1 MEQKKT
7 NQSIDRAVHILNY
20 IAENGNNARLMDIC
34 QALDLKKS
42 TLHGILAT
50 MQVHGLIMQ
59 DPDTT
64 RYSLGIKLFEL
75 GKIYEE
81 SFSLGAVIRPTLE
94 RLSAE
99 FKESVHLGILTEQS
113 VLYMDQIESPY
124 SIRVA
129 AQAGHKAPLYC
140 TALGKAIL
148 AFSDDEMQEAYL
160 EKAPYTRLTENTLCT
175 AADLRQELKEI
186 RRTYWA
192 IDNEEAESGLVCIA
206 APVINGGGKV
216 IAAIGISGPKHR
228 TDEAALNAWKDAIP
242 AAARD
247 LSQTMRFTR

>member
-7 NQSIDRAVHILNY
+7 NQSIDRAVSILSF
-20 IAENGNNARLMDIC
+20 IAENGNSARLMDMC
-34 QALDLKKS
+34 DALDLKKS

-50 MQVHGLIMQ
+50 MQIHGLITQ
-59 DPDTT
+59 DTDTS

-81 SFSLGAVIRPTLE
+81 NFSLRQVIRPTLE

-99 FKESVHLGILTEQS
+99 FKESVHVGILTEDS
-113 VLYMDQIESPY
+113 VLYMDRIDSPY

-129 AQAGHKAPLYC
+129 AKAGHKAPLYC
-140 TALGKAIL
+140 TAMGKGIL
-148 AFSDDEMQEAYL
+148 AYSSEQRQEDYL
-160 EKAPYTRLTENTLCT
+160 AKGPFPRLTENTLCT
-175 AADLRQELKEI
+175 ADELRAELRAI
-186 RRTYWA
+186 RQRQWS
-192 IDNEEAESGLVCIA
+192 IDNEEVEMGLICIA
-206 APVINGGGKV
+206 SPVVNGDSKV

-228 TDEAALNAWKDAIP
+228 TDEATLDSWKAAIP